1 MACGRS
7 KKSKKRRQQREQPAA
22 QQQPRPQPTEQQQP
36 AASPQRPVYAS
47 PVEQKVPHAPPRQQ
61 EGEQRPVRVV
71 PLPQFRSRG
80 QSHEKMAEQ
89 PCAACK
95 RLPGQGCIP
104 GPGYN
109 HVLNGKEAES
119 LRSRFEGEGKMAEYA
134 VQDLLSYYRP
144 PLWEELVEGQQNW
157 VRQNPDVEMELNA
170 ARAYAVSRKK
180 QRPSN
185 FGAWVTLVRW
195 RKEVKAK
202 PPSLSLAKKSYS
214 QEDVQNAWQDAYS
227 TKSAICTTFAM
238 AAAAQLT
245 GDQERHQSGADRLR
259 VEVASIKARGAGH
272 AGTHVFAI
280 IGRPLD
286 SDLNDLR
293 SWVNSAYV
301 VDVWAA
307 ALNPGLPSIQ
317 LANKWIPYFMQ
328 PKCQHGSGISRIVRE
343 GEPVPTC
350 RVCGAEMQAER
361 QVTESSWKYV
371 CWYNKCASLTPKERD
386 EYVSHRCDQCLD
398 AKGAP
403 MFRYDPLLSHY
414 DNALPDP

>member
-7 KKSKKRRQQREQPAA
+7 KKSEKRRRRPAA
-22 QQQPRPQPTEQQQP
+22 QQQQATEQQQP
-36 AASPQRPVYAS
+36 AASPQRPAYAS
-47 PVEQKVPHAPPRQQ
+47 PVEQKAPRQAPPKQQ
-61 EGEQRPVRVV
+61 EGEKQPVRMI
-71 PLPQFRSRG
+71 PLPQFRLRR
-80 QSHEKMAEQ
+80 QSHQKAADQ

-104 GPGYN
+104 APGYN
-109 HVLNGKEAES
+109 HVLNPKEADS
-119 LRSRFEGEGKMAEYA
+119 LRSRFEGDGKMAEYA

-144 PLWEELVEGQQNW
+144 PLWEELDKGQQDW
-157 VRQNPDVEMELNA
+157 VKQNADVEMELNA
-170 ARAYAVSRKK
+170 ARAYALSRQK

-214 QEDVQNAWQDAYS
+214 QEDIQNAWQDADS

-238 AAAAQLT
+238 AAAAELT
-245 GDQERHQSGADRLR
+245 RDKERHQAGDNQLR
-259 VEVASIKARGAGH
+259 VEVASIKARAAGH

-280 IGRPLD
+280 IGRPTK
-286 SDLNDLR
+286 SDLNDLGR
-293 SWVNSAYV
+293 WIDSAYV

-328 PKCQHGSGISRIVRE
+328 SKCQHGNISKIVRE
-343 GEPVPTC
+343 GEPVPNC
-350 RVCGAEMQAER
+350 PVCGAEMQVER
-361 QVTESSWKYV
+361 QISDSLSKYV
-371 CWYNKCASLTPKERD
+371 CWYNNCARLTPEERGD
-386 EYVSHRCDQCLD
+386 DPRFQCNLCLNT
-398 AKGAP
+398 KGAA
-403 MFRYDPLLSHY
+403 MFRYDPLLCHY